1 MEETVQQNQL
11 QYKPRGEG
19 KYKAD
24 YLAVDVF
31 KYADIPGIVK
41 CAAKMIEMQDCP
53 VGSEILQRHINR
65 ELDLEYNKY
74 FYLSLLRIHAPELGY
89 PWYFAQDYVSKR
101 KAEAE

>member
-1 MEETVQQNQL
+1 VVRIEKNA
-11 QYKPRGEG
+11 Y
-19 KYKAD
+19 A
-24 YLAVDVF
+24 LAVDVF
-31 KYADIPGIVK
+31 KGADIPDIVK
-41 CAAKMIEMQDCP
+41 CAAKLIEVEGGP

-101 KAEAE
+101 RTERQYPENEMCAK